1 MLFSILSRGKKK
13 VCLYRKLFALNFRDH
28 LFLFSTFNIG
38 NESLLLYR
46 VNNIFG
52 TLMFKN
58 CKQYLNGFLHFQL
71 EGAYRDS
78 KKELEIEHS
87 KMLKVKLKVKNSPLI
102 SSKSNM
108 TNQNL
113 KRHTYWVKQ
122 RHFDDSHKD
131 AHINMFTQTCSVL
144 FSQ

>member
-1 MLFSILSRGKKK
+1 M
-13 VCLYRKLFALNFRDH
+13 
-28 LFLFSTFNIG
+28 FNIG

-58 CKQYLNGFLHFQL
+58 CKQYLNGLLHFQL

-108 TNQNL
+108 TN
-113 KRHTYWVKQ
+113 
-122 RHFDDSHKD
+122 
-131 AHINMFTQTCSVL
+131 
-144 FSQ
+144 